1 MTTPI
6 TQTKMLNILAN
17 PRALKVLLEGGP
29 NANKHQIDP
38 QNAAKWVD
46 AQLGNGVKLSCQSLL
61 KTVTYIN
68 HETLIATT
76 RQLVRKF
83 SSRIGNKKYRLIT
96 ERSTKSGFF
105 MTLLFLYFLRE
116 TSVYKNLL
124 SITNDIPYAK
134 IDEDVPLVFV
144 NDMDYTSNQALRSY
158 STIQQDYSKYCFTK
172 HKLPIEYE
180 KLIYATFRRPTHINN
195 INKHISSLPVSKT
208 KREFIKKQIVNI
220 IKTSSGR
227 KQRDNVEQF
236 LHDTVFDM
244 PRLNI
249 MNVRCYQSKVAVN
262 AIKEYTTYRNV
273 KRNSKRGVMI
283 NRDLNKFMKFSNLS
297 ATVLPSVTDK
307 LQAAYPKS
315 WKHRSKLIA
324 RYWCPFDDVAVQTYD
339 LCSETNV
346 YFDHKIADSSSTY
359 MIPLIT
365 GLVLTYKGKSP
376 KTRVVALIDKCSYGE
391 ELRTLL
397 KRLNYDFDEIYGHFG
412 WYELHEM
419 RCPYTWYKR
428 VNWST
433 GRISKKGIREV

>member
-38 QNAAKWVD
+38 QNAAKWVN
-46 AQLGNGVKLSCQSLL
+46 AQLGTGVKLSCQSLI

-68 HETLIATT
+68 HEKLIATT
-76 RQLVRKF
+76 RQLVLKF

-124 SITNDIPYAK
+124 SITNDIPYAN

-144 NDMDYTSNQALRSY
+144 NDMDYTANQALRSY
-158 STIQQDYSKYCFTK
+158 STIQQDYSNYCFTK
-172 HKLPIEYE
+172 HKLPTEY
-180 KLIYATFRRPTHINN
+180 KTLRLAVTRRLKPDI
-195 INKHISSLPVSKT
+195 IIKHISALPVSKT
-208 KREFIKKQIVNI
+208 KKAFIKKQIIII
-220 IKTSSGR
+220 IKSRSGHME
-227 KQRDNVEQF
+227 KDVTQF
-236 LHDTVFDM
+236 LHDTVFDT

-249 MNVRCYQSKVAVN
+249 MNVRCYQSKFAVGAVN
-262 AIKEYTTYRNV
+262 KYSTYRNV
-273 KRNSKRGVMI
+273 KRNSNGGVMKT
-283 NRDLNKFMKFSNLS
+283 RDFLRFMKFSNLS
-297 ATVLPSVTDK
+297 VTVLPTVTEQLK
-307 LQAAYPKS
+307 TAYPKS
-315 WKHRSKLIA
+315 WKQRSKLIA

-359 MIPLIT
+359 MIPLVT
-365 GLVLTYKGKSP
+365 GLVLTYKGKAP

-428 VNWST
+428 VNWTT
-433 GRISKKGIREV
+433 GHISKKGIREV